1 MELFCITIVLRI
13 LNLVCLVNFLVLRL
27 FKKDFKKML
36 DKANFD
42 LCIYLLII
50 ITSLTERFN
59 TR

>member
-50 ITSLTERFN
+50 ITSLTE
-59 TR
+59 

>member
-1 MELFCITIVLRI
+1 MELFCITMVLRI